1 MEAIMSKSE
10 NTHKMTI
17 RLSPL
22 AKYRLEVGYQQ
33 DGSRSKNDFIERAIL
48 FYLDHLEA
56 ERNGTLPVA
65 IQSAI
70 NGQLGMLEDRMS
82 KLLFKQTVEMD
93 MALSALLAYLKINPD
108 YLKKLRA
115 ESVKNVKATNGRVS
129 FEQKVQEQYDEGE
142 DDLWQD

>member
-1 MEAIMSKSE
+1 MSKTE

>member
-1 MEAIMSKSE
+1 MSKTE

-33 DGSRSKNDFIERAIL
+33 DGSRSKNDFIERAVL

-56 ERNGTLPVA
+56 ERNRTLPMA

-70 NGQLGMLEDRMS
+70 NGRLGMFEDRLSTLM
-82 KLLFKQTVEMD
+82 FRQTVEID
-93 MALSALLAYLKINPD
+93 MALSVLLEHLGIDLD

-115 ESVKNVKATNGRVS
+115 ESVKSVKATNGRLT
-129 FEQKVQEQYDEGE
+129 FENKVQEQDDEE
-142 DDLWQD
+142 WQD

>member
-1 MEAIMSKSE
+1 MSKSE

-33 DGSRSKNDFIERAIL
+33 DGSRSKNDFIERAVL

-56 ERNGTLPVA
+56 EHNGMLPVA

-70 NGQLGMLEDRMS
+70 DGRLGMFEDRLA
-82 KLLFKQTVEMD
+82 KLLFKQTVETD
-93 MALSALLAYLKINPD
+93 MGLSVLLEHLGIDPD

-115 ESVKNVKATNGRVS
+115 ESVKNVKATNGRVT
-129 FEQKVQEQYDEGE
+129 FEQKAQEQYDEGE

>member
-1 MEAIMSKSE
+1 MSKSE

-56 ERNGTLPVA
+56 ERNGMLPVA
-65 IQSAI
+65 IRSVI
-70 NGQLGMLEDRMS
+70 NGQLGMFEDRLS
-82 KLLFKQTVEMD
+82 KLLFKQTVEVD
-93 MALSALLAYLKINPD
+93 MALSALLAYLKIDPD

-115 ESVKNVKATNGRVS
+115 ESVKNVKATNGLLT
-129 FEQKVQEQYDEGE
+129 FEQKAREQLDAGAG
-142 DDLWQD
+142 DDQWPD

>member
-1 MEAIMSKSE
+1 MSKSE

-22 AKYRLEVGYQQ
+22 TKYRLEVGYQQ
-33 DGSRSKNDFIERAIL
+33 DGSRSKNDFIERAVL

-70 NGQLGMLEDRMS
+70 NGQLGMFEDRMS

-93 MALSALLAYLKINPD
+93 MALSALLAYLKIDPD

-129 FEQKVQEQYDEGE
+129 FGQKAQEQYDEGE

>member
-1 MEAIMSKSE
+1 MSKSE

-22 AKYRLEVGYQQ
+22 AKYRLEMGYQQ

-56 ERNGTLPVA
+56 ERNRTLPMA

-70 NGQLGMLEDRMS
+70 DGRLGMFEDRLATLM
-82 KLLFKQTVEMD
+82 FRQTVEID
-93 MALSALLAYLKINPD
+93 MALNVLLEHLGIDPD

-115 ESVKNVKATNGRVS
+115 ESVKSVKATNGRLT
-129 FEQKVQEQYDEGE
+129 FENKVQEQEDEE
-142 DDLWQD
+142 WQD

>member
-1 MEAIMSKSE
+1 MSKSE
-10 NTHKMTI
+10 NIHKMTI

-22 AKYRLEVGYQQ
+22 AKYRLEVGYKQ

-56 ERNGTLPVA
+56 ERTGTLPVA

-70 NGQLGMLEDRMS
+70 NGQLGMFEDRMS
-82 KLLFKQTVEMD
+82 KLLFKQAVETD
-93 MALSALLAYLKINPD
+93 MALSALLAYLKIDPD

-115 ESVKNVKATNGRVS
+115 ESVKSVKATNGRLT
-129 FEQKVQEQYDEGE
+129 FERKAQEQEDEE
-142 DDLWQD
+142 WQD

>member
-1 MEAIMSKSE
+1 MSKSE

-17 RLSPL
+17 RLTPL

-48 FYLDHLEA
+48 FYLDYLEA
-56 ERNGTLPVA
+56 ERNGMLPVA
-65 IQSAI
+65 IRSAI
-70 NGQLGMLEDRMS
+70 NGQLGMFEDRVS

-93 MALSALLAYLKINPD
+93 MALSALLAYLKIDPD

-115 ESVKNVKATNGRVS
+115 ESVKNVKATNGRVT
-129 FEQKVQEQYDEGE
+129 FEKKVQEQYDEGE
-142 DDLWQD
+142 DDLWED

>member
-1 MEAIMSKSE
+1 MSKSE

-33 DGSRSKNDFIERAIL
+33 DGSRSKNDFIERAVL

-65 IQSAI
+65 IQAAI
-70 NGQLGMLEDRMS
+70 SGQLGMFEDRLS
-82 KLLFKQTVEMD
+82 KLLFKQTVETD
-93 MALSALLAYLKINPD
+93 MALSALLAYLKIDPD
-108 YLKKLRA
+108 YIRKLRA
-115 ESVKNVKATNGRVS
+115 ESVKNVRATNGRLT
-129 FEQKVQEQYDEGE
+129 FEQRARVQDDESE
-142 DDLWQD
+142 DGLWQG

>member
-1 MEAIMSKSE
+1 MSKSE

-33 DGSRSKNDFIERAIL
+33 DGSRSKNDFIERAVL
-48 FYLDHLEA
+48 FYLDYLEA

-70 NGQLGMLEDRMS
+70 DGRLGIFEDRMA
-82 KLLFKQTVEMD
+82 KLLFKQAVETD
-93 MALSALLAYLKINPD
+93 MGLSALLEHLGIDSD
-108 YLKKLRA
+108 YMKKLRA
-115 ESVKNVKATNGRVS
+115 ESVKNVKATNGRLT
-129 FEQKVQEQYDEGE
+129 FERKAQEQDEE
-142 DDLWQD
+142 WQG

>member
-1 MEAIMSKSE
+1 MSETK
-10 NTHKMTI
+10 NNYKMTI

-22 AKYRLEVGYQQ
+22 AQYRLAVGYQQ
-33 DGSRSKNDFIERAIL
+33 DGSRSKNEFIERAVL

-70 NGQLGMLEDRMS
+70 NGQLGMFEDRMS
-82 KLLFKQTVEMD
+82 KLMFKQAVETD
-93 MALSALLAYLKINPD
+93 MALSALLGHLSIHPD

-115 ESVKNVKATNGRVS
+115 ESVKNVKATNGRLT
-129 FEQKVQEQYDEGE
+129 FEQKAQEQEDEGE
-142 DDLWQD
+142 GGSWQD

>member
-1 MEAIMSKSE
+1 MSKSE

-70 NGQLGMLEDRMS
+70 NGQLGMFEDRMS

>member
-1 MEAIMSKSE
+1 MSKSE

-70 NGQLGMLEDRMS
+70 NGQLGMFEDRMS
-82 KLLFKQTVEMD
+82 KLLFKQAVETD
-93 MALSALLAYLKINPD
+93 MALSALLAYLKIDPD

-115 ESVKNVKATNGRVS
+115 ESVKSVKATNGRLT
-129 FEQKVQEQYDEGE
+129 FERKAQEQEDEE
-142 DDLWQD
+142 WQD

>member
-1 MEAIMSKSE
+1 MSKSE
-10 NTHKMTI
+10 NTHKMTV

-33 DGSRSKNDFIERAIL
+33 DGSRSKNDFIERAVL

-56 ERNGTLPVA
+56 EYNGTLPMA

-70 NGQLGMLEDRMS
+70 NGRLGMFEDRLSTLM
-82 KLLFKQTVEMD
+82 FKQAVETD
-93 MALSALLAYLKINPD
+93 MALSALLTYLNIDPD

-115 ESVKNVKATNGRVS
+115 GSVKNVKATNGRVT
-129 FEQKVQEQYDEGE
+129 FEKKAQEQYDAGE

>member
-1 MEAIMSKSE
+1 MSNTQ

-33 DGSRSKNDFIERAIL
+33 DGSRSKNEFIERAVTR
-48 FYLDHLEA
+48 YLDFLEA
-56 ERNGTLPVA
+56 EQSETLPTA

-70 NGQLGMLEDRMS
+70 AGQLGMFEDRLA
-82 KLLFKQTVEMD
+82 KLMFKQAVETD
-93 MALSALLAYLKINPD
+93 MSLTALLGYLNIDPD

-115 ESVKNVKATNGRVS
+115 GSVKNVKATNGRLT
-129 FEQKVQEQYDEGE
+129 FERKAQEQDDEE
-142 DDLWQD
+142 WQD

>member
-1 MEAIMSKSE
+1 MSKSE

-70 NGQLGMLEDRMS
+70 NGQLGMFEDRMS

-129 FEQKVQEQYDEGE
+129 FGQKAQEQYDEGE

>member
-1 MEAIMSKSE
+1 MSKSE

-33 DGSRSKNDFIERAIL
+33 DGSRSKNDFIERAVL

-70 NGQLGMLEDRMS
+70 DGRLGMFEDRLSTLM
-82 KLLFKQTVEMD
+82 FRQTVEMD
-93 MALSALLAYLKINPD
+93 MALSALLGYLNIDPD

-115 ESVKNVKATNGRVS
+115 ESVKSVKATNGRVT
-129 FEQKVQEQYDEGE
+129 FEQKTQEQYDEGE

>member
-1 MEAIMSKSE
+1 MSKSE

-93 MALSALLAYLKINPD
+93 MAQSALLAYLKIDPD

-129 FEQKVQEQYDEGE
+129 FGQKAQEQYDEGE

>member
-1 MEAIMSKSE
+1 MSKSE

-22 AKYRLEVGYQQ
+22 TKYRLEVGYQQ
-33 DGSRSKNDFIERAIL
+33 DGSRSKNDFIERAVL

-70 NGQLGMLEDRMS
+70 NGQLGMFEDRMS

-93 MALSALLAYLKINPD
+93 MALSALLAYLKIDPD
-108 YLKKLRA
+108 YLKKLRV
-115 ESVKNVKATNGRVS
+115 ESVKNVKATNGWVT
-129 FEQKVQEQYDEGE
+129 FEKKVQEQYDEGE

>member
-1 MEAIMSKSE
+1 MSKSE
-10 NTHKMTI
+10 NTHKITI

-70 NGQLGMLEDRMS
+70 NGQLGMFEDRMS